1 MHSSEFFRILQ
12 SNGQK
17 KEKENEGVQ
26 DSPQKDWRSEKEDYY
41 YYYSGDILSF
51 SKKLLNKDVGN
62 ADIFA
67 FNHQGKTMNIWVTIP
82 PRSSSLSLSISF
94 SFPFPFSIQCPLF
107 PPPPPLYN
115 IYPEG
120 GGEGRG

>member
-82 PRSSSLSLSISF
+82 FPISFPFPFPLSLSISPFLPPFRLPF
-94 SFPFPFSIQCPLF
+94 SFFSVPFLLS
-107 PPPPPLYN
+107 
-115 IYPEG
+115 
-120 GGEGRG
+120 